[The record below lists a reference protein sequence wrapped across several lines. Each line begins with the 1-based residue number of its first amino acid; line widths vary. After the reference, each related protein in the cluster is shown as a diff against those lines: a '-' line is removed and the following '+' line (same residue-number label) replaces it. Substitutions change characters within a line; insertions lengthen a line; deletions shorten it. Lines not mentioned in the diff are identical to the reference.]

1 MIQAVL
7 IMDIFRRE
15 RYEGGYETDSMRCGR
30 SQTSVISSHYCVFSS
45 SITLAEKLS
54 RQDVRKWLSPPDPS
68 INHDT
73 VHSTKHEG
81 TATWFFQG
89 DIYKKWKSAPSLLW
103 IHGKRKFLLG
113 IFPSAILHLIDSC
126 LHSWLWQE
134 RPLVRGF
141 YFYPTLVN

>member
-1 MIQAVL
+1 MN
-7 IMDIFRRE
+7 MSRRE
-15 RYEGGYETDSMRCGR
+15 SYERSYETDSMQCER
-30 SQTSVISSHYCVFSS
+30 SQAFVISSHYDVFLG
-45 SITLAEKLS
+45 SITLIEKLS

-68 INHDT
+68 TNHDT

-81 TATWFFQG
+81 TATWFLQA
-89 DIYKKWKSAPSLLW
+89 DIYNKWKSTPSLLW

-113 IFPSAILHLIDSC
+113 IFPSASLHSKGSC

-141 YFYPTLVN
+141 YFHPTSVN